1 MSFAKRT
8 GKSSGKAPSTTPPVS
23 PSSMSPTDLRALAQ
37 ALSDQVQTLTA
48 ELQTAQDAQ
57 DQAASLHTAQ
67 LQTLRTQIHDQA
79 MEIQGWEHRAASR
92 SQDLRLLL
100 ADQAVEI
107 RDLTGRLDRASRQR
121 DVMRDDNDH
130 LLREMALAGS
140 EIHQLQSQIHDLER
154 DLEDSQTARA
164 AADVSLDRLR
174 DELRLN
180 QEEVVTNDYVGSAHD
195 GSALGSARG
204 GSPAP
209 NPPPSSPD
217 ELQDTKESL
226 ERASAGRDYAL
237 EEFVRMTRLRD
248 EIQTKLADSELQRDK
263 AATEWAAAKRAQTE
277 LESKLRR
284 TSDKLKEAYA
294 TAAKLRDQLAAAQT
308 QQQQLVLE
316 RDRGLSE
323 RDLARRRLALVTAA
337 VSDPLPPLSGP
348 SQAASVS
355 APLSE
360 KALYHNRLLYV
371 VGAAQQRSRRAS
383 PAPTTV
389 FSPSRH
395 ISPAKRT
402 GKSSGKAPSTTPPVS
417 ETLTAELQTAQ
428 DAQDQA
434 ASLHTAQLQT
444 LRTQIH
450 DQAMEIQGWEH
461 RAASRSQDLRLLLA
475 DQAVEIRDLTG
486 RLDRASRQ
494 RDVMRDDNDHL
505 LRETALAGSEIHQLQ
520 SQIHDLERDLEDSQ
534 TAMAA
539 ADVSLDRLRDEL
551 RLTQEEVVTNDYVG
565 FAHDGSALG
574 SARGGS
580 PDAALAQL
588 SEELQDTKESLERA
602 SAGRDYALEEFVRMT
617 RLRDEIQAKLA
628 DSGLQ
633 RDKATTEWADA
644 ERTQTELESKLRR
657 MSDKLKKADAT
668 TAKLQ
673 DQLSAA
679 QTQQQQ
685 LILERDRGLSE
696 RDLARRRLA
705 LVTAAVSDPLPPLS
719 GPSQAAS
726 VSAPLPTVSGADS
739 STAKRPRST
748 SPAPS
753 TGSSRPHK
761 QARASPKAKPKTTP
775 VSKSAPQAGSTSVS
789 KAGSTPA
796 PKTSVSPSKS
806 DAGSKSGSTARSKS
820 TSASKTGS
828 AATSKAGVG
837 SKAGSTA
844 ATSKSG
850 SGPKTGST
858 ASKTGSVASSKTGSA
873 VSKTRST
880 AKTGSTSK
888 TGSTAGPSVT
898 TPAVPRPAS
907 IGHPPARA
915 GPGKG
920 KAKRVIP
927 PGCGL
932 GSSEDDE
939 GEESDWSDGSGP
951 PNRSSSK
958 HTSSS
963 GPYPFTVSDGGDD
976 DDDDDDGSPE
986 DSEEAQAA
994 EDALEEDTRR
1004 ALSQSRSEARR
1015 RSLSTP
1021 PPQVAGTAGSGGDTA
1036 GSAIQVDSDGGSG
1049 SDGGRGSPRGD
1060 GLLGSGGGGSPGGRS
1075 PGSGGGGSPHGGGS
1089 PGSPHGGGSPGSSHG
1104 MLPVAPFGPDAA
1116 FIPGRRAPV
1125 AFATRDIE
1133 SWSAKK
1139 LNRVAVISMKITVL
1153 FPELPFRAEW
1163 IFPRTADAI
1172 PRAGSVDSLI
1182 TRPLVEEL
1190 TSAAPWD
1197 TLVTTPVDPVSF
1209 RGDVRGR
1216 LGVFD
1221 RAFRDFASKHRVAI
1235 WEGTHRFPISRSQ
1248 LQGSTWLSNF
1258 NKQRGNRRSH
1268 AGRAWKRVLVIL
1280 VLAIQDG
1287 WCDVDILLDPSF
1299 LHLPRRGDKVA
1310 WFPGSVSCQ
1319 ANLEDPN
1326 LHRPEPTSLLEALR
1340 EIDEAEPWRIR
1351 FRGDLSQHP
1360 GRQIQRLVGKFFN
1373 VQPKTT

>member
-1 MSFAKRT
+1 MSPAKRT
-8 GKSSGKAPSTTPPVS
+8 GQSSGKVPSTTPPAS
-23 PSSMSPTDLRALAQ
+23 PSSMSPTDLRVLAQ

-57 DQAASLHTAQ
+57 DQAASLHTTQ
-67 LQTLRTQIHDQA
+67 LQTLRAQIHDQA

-140 EIHQLQSQIHDLER
+140 EIHQLQSRIHDLER

-174 DELRLN
+174 DELRLT

-217 ELQDTKESL
+217 
-226 ERASAGRDYAL
+226 
-237 EEFVRMTRLRD
+237 V
-248 EIQTKLADSELQRDK
+248 
-263 AATEWAAAKRAQTE
+263 
-277 LESKLRR
+277 
-284 TSDKLKEAYA
+284 
-294 TAAKLRDQLAAAQT
+294 
-308 QQQQLVLE
+308 
-316 RDRGLSE
+316 
-323 RDLARRRLALVTAA
+323 
-337 VSDPLPPLSGP
+337 
-348 SQAASVS
+348 
-355 APLSE
+355 
-360 KALYHNRLLYV
+360 
-371 VGAAQQRSRRAS
+371 
-383 PAPTTV
+383 
-389 FSPSRH
+389 
-395 ISPAKRT
+395 
-402 GKSSGKAPSTTPPVS
+402 
-417 ETLTAELQTAQ
+417 
-428 DAQDQA
+428 
-434 ASLHTAQLQT
+434 
-444 LRTQIH
+444 
-450 DQAMEIQGWEH
+450 
-461 RAASRSQDLRLLLA
+461 
-475 DQAVEIRDLTG
+475 
-486 RLDRASRQ
+486 
-494 RDVMRDDNDHL
+494 
-505 LRETALAGSEIHQLQ
+505 
-520 SQIHDLERDLEDSQ
+520 
-534 TAMAA
+534 
-539 ADVSLDRLRDEL
+539 
-551 RLTQEEVVTNDYVG
+551 
-565 FAHDGSALG
+565 
-574 SARGGS
+574 
-580 PDAALAQL
+580 ALAQL

-617 RLRDEIQAKLA
+617 RLRDEIQTQLA
-628 DSGLQ
+628 DSELQ

-644 ERTQTELESKLRR
+644 ERALTELESKLRR

-761 QARASPKAKPKTTP
+761 QARASPKAKPKTAP
-775 VSKSAPQAGSTSVS
+775 VSKSAPQAGSTSLS

-806 DAGSKSGSTARSKS
+806 GAGSKSGSTARSKS
-820 TSASKTGS
+820 TSASKTGPV
-828 AATSKAGVG
+828 ATSKTG
-837 SKAGSTA
+837 STVSKPGSTSKTGSTA
-844 ATSKSG
+844 AASKSG

-858 ASKTGSVASSKTGSA
+858 ASKAGSVAPSKTGSA
-873 VSKTRST
+873 VSKSGST
-880 AKTGSTSK
+880 AKTGSTAVSK
-888 TGSTAGPSVT
+888 SGSASTTGSTAGPSVT
-898 TPAVPRPAS
+898 TPIVPQSAS
-907 IGHPPARA
+907 TNPPPART

-939 GEESDWSDGSGP
+939 DEDSDWSDGSGP

-958 HTSSS
+958 RTPSA
-963 GPYPFTVSDGGDD
+963 GPYPFTLSDEDD
-976 DDDDDDGSPE
+976 DDDDDDDESPE

-1021 PPQVAGTAGSGGDTA
+1021 PPQVAGTAGSGGATA
-1036 GSAIQVDSDGGSG
+1036 GSAIHVDSDGGSG
-1049 SDGGRGSPRGD
+1049 SDGGGGSPRGG
-1060 GLLGSGGGGSPGGRS
+1060 GLLGSGGGGAPGGGS
-1075 PGSGGGGSPHGGGS
+1075 SGSGGGGSPHGGGS
-1089 PGSPHGGGSPGSSHG
+1089 PGSPHGGGSPGSPRGGGSPGSPHGGGSPGSVLIPAPPNSSLPG
-1104 MLPVAPFGPDAA
+1104 MLPAAPFGPDAA

-1125 AFATRDIE
+1125 AFAARDIE
-1133 SWSAKK
+1133 PWSAKK
-1139 LNRVAVISMKITVL
+1139 LNRVAIISMKITVL

-1172 PRAGSVDSLI
+1172 PRAGYVDSLI

-1216 LGVFD
+1216 LGVFV

-1235 WEGTHRFPISRSQ
+1235 WEGTHRFPISRNQ

-1310 WFPGSVSCQ
+1310 WFPGSVSRQ

-1340 EIDEAEPWRIR
+1340 EIDEAEPWRIQ

-1360 GRQIQRLVGKFFN
+1360 GRQIQRLVSKFFN

>member
-1 MSFAKRT
+1 FTSCITSIHNRFLPFATHVSRQAYRQIVGQGPIHYPSGQSVFYVAHRSAGSSPGSFRSGANPDGGAPD
-8 GKSSGKAPSTTPPVS
+8 GK
-23 PSSMSPTDLRALAQ
+23 
-37 ALSDQVQTLTA
+37 
-48 ELQTAQDAQ
+48 DAQ
-57 DQAASLHTAQ
+57 DQAASLHATQ
-67 LQTLRTQIHDQA
+67 LQTLRAQVHDQA

-140 EIHQLQSQIHDLER
+140 EIHQLQSRIHDLER

-174 DELRLN
+174 DELRLT
-180 QEEVVTNDYVGSAHD
+180 QEEVVTNDYVGSTHG

-217 ELQDTKESL
+217 
-226 ERASAGRDYAL
+226 
-237 EEFVRMTRLRD
+237 V
-248 EIQTKLADSELQRDK
+248 
-263 AATEWAAAKRAQTE
+263 
-277 LESKLRR
+277 
-284 TSDKLKEAYA
+284 
-294 TAAKLRDQLAAAQT
+294 
-308 QQQQLVLE
+308 
-316 RDRGLSE
+316 
-323 RDLARRRLALVTAA
+323 
-337 VSDPLPPLSGP
+337 
-348 SQAASVS
+348 
-355 APLSE
+355 
-360 KALYHNRLLYV
+360 
-371 VGAAQQRSRRAS
+371 
-383 PAPTTV
+383 
-389 FSPSRH
+389 
-395 ISPAKRT
+395 
-402 GKSSGKAPSTTPPVS
+402 
-417 ETLTAELQTAQ
+417 
-428 DAQDQA
+428 
-434 ASLHTAQLQT
+434 
-444 LRTQIH
+444 
-450 DQAMEIQGWEH
+450 
-461 RAASRSQDLRLLLA
+461 
-475 DQAVEIRDLTG
+475 
-486 RLDRASRQ
+486 
-494 RDVMRDDNDHL
+494 
-505 LRETALAGSEIHQLQ
+505 
-520 SQIHDLERDLEDSQ
+520 
-534 TAMAA
+534 
-539 ADVSLDRLRDEL
+539 
-551 RLTQEEVVTNDYVG
+551 
-565 FAHDGSALG
+565 
-574 SARGGS
+574 
-580 PDAALAQL
+580 ALAQL

-617 RLRDEIQAKLA
+617 RLRDEIRAKLA
-628 DSGLQ
+628 DSELQ
-633 RDKATTEWADA
+633 RDKAATEWADA
-644 ERTQTELESKLRR
+644 KRTRTELESKLRR
-657 MSDKLKKADAT
+657 TSDELKEADAT
-668 TAKLQ
+668 TAKHQ

-696 RDLARRRLA
+696 RYSARRRLS
-705 LVTAAVSDPLPPLS
+705 LVTAAVSDPLPPLL

-739 STAKRPRST
+739 SAAKRPRSA

-761 QARASPKAKPKTTP
+761 QARASPKTKPKTTP
-775 VSKSAPQAGSTSVS
+775 VSKSAPQAGSTSKSAPQAGSTSVS

-796 PKTSVSPSKS
+796 SKTSASPSKLG
-806 DAGSKSGSTARSKS
+806 AGSKSGSTARSKS
-820 TSASKTGS
+820 TSASKIGS

-858 ASKTGSVASSKTGSA
+858 ASKTGSVAPSKIGSA
-873 VSKTRST
+873 VSKSGST

-907 IGHPPARA
+907 IGHPPA

-939 GEESDWSDGSGP
+939 DEGSDWSDGSGP

-963 GPYPFTVSDGGDD
+963 GPYPFTLSDEDD
-976 DDDDDDGSPE
+976 DDEDDDDGSPE

-1049 SDGGRGSPRGD
+1049 SDGGRGSPRGG
-1060 GLLGSGGGGSPGGRS
+1060 GLLGSGGGGSPGGGS

-1089 PGSPHGGGSPGSSHG
+1089 PGSPHG

-1133 SWSAKK
+1133 PWSAKK

-1172 PRAGSVDSLI
+1172 PRAGYVDSLI

-1216 LGVFD
+1216 LEVFV

-1235 WEGTHRFPISRSQ
+1235 WEGTHRLPISRNQ
-1248 LQGSTWLSNF
+1248 RQGSTWLSNF

-1310 WFPGSVSCQ
+1310 WFTG
-1319 ANLEDPN
+1319 
-1326 LHRPEPTSLLEALR
+1326 
-1340 EIDEAEPWRIR
+1340 IRI
-1351 FRGDLSQHP
+1351 
-1360 GRQIQRLVGKFFN
+1360 
-1373 VQPKTT
+1373 

>member
-1 MSFAKRT
+1 M
-8 GKSSGKAPSTTPPVS
+8 TT
-23 PSSMSPTDLRALAQ
+23 TI
-37 ALSDQVQTLTA
+37 
-48 ELQTAQDAQ
+48 
-57 DQAASLHTAQ
+57 SL
-67 LQTLRTQIHDQA
+67 
-79 MEIQGWEHRAASR
+79 G
-92 SQDLRLLL
+92 
-100 ADQAVEI
+100 
-107 RDLTGRLDRASRQR
+107 
-121 DVMRDDNDH
+121 N
-130 LLREMALAGS
+130 MALAGS
-140 EIHQLQSQIHDLER
+140 EIHQLQSRIHDLER
-154 DLEDSQTARA
+154 DLEDSQTA
-164 AADVSLDRLR
+164 
-174 DELRLN
+174 
-180 QEEVVTNDYVGSAHD
+180 G
-195 GSALGSARG
+195 
-204 GSPAP
+204 
-209 NPPPSSPD
+209 
-217 ELQDTKESL
+217 
-226 ERASAGRDYAL
+226 
-237 EEFVRMTRLRD
+237 
-248 EIQTKLADSELQRDK
+248 
-263 AATEWAAAKRAQTE
+263 
-277 LESKLRR
+277 
-284 TSDKLKEAYA
+284 
-294 TAAKLRDQLAAAQT
+294 
-308 QQQQLVLE
+308 
-316 RDRGLSE
+316 
-323 RDLARRRLALVTAA
+323 
-337 VSDPLPPLSGP
+337 
-348 SQAASVS
+348 
-355 APLSE
+355 
-360 KALYHNRLLYV
+360 
-371 VGAAQQRSRRAS
+371 
-383 PAPTTV
+383 
-389 FSPSRH
+389 
-395 ISPAKRT
+395 
-402 GKSSGKAPSTTPPVS
+402 
-417 ETLTAELQTAQ
+417 
-428 DAQDQA
+428 
-434 ASLHTAQLQT
+434 
-444 LRTQIH
+444 
-450 DQAMEIQGWEH
+450 
-461 RAASRSQDLRLLLA
+461 
-475 DQAVEIRDLTG
+475 
-486 RLDRASRQ
+486 
-494 RDVMRDDNDHL
+494 
-505 LRETALAGSEIHQLQ
+505 
-520 SQIHDLERDLEDSQ
+520 
-534 TAMAA
+534 AA

-565 FAHDGSALG
+565 STHGGSALG
-574 SARGGS
+574 SAH
-580 PDAALAQL
+580 
-588 SEELQDTKESLERA
+588 TKESLERA

-628 DSGLQ
+628 DSELQ
-633 RDKATTEWADA
+633 RDKAATEWADA
-644 ERTQTELESKLRR
+644 KRTQTELESKLHRT
-657 MSDKLKKADAT
+657 SDKLKEADAT

-726 VSAPLPTVSGADS
+726 VSAPLPTVSGANS
-739 STAKRPRST
+739 SAAKRPRSA

-761 QARASPKAKPKTTP
+761 QARASPKTKPKTTP
-775 VSKSAPQAGSTSVS
+775 VSKSAPQAGSTSKSAPQAGSTSVS

-796 PKTSVSPSKS
+796 SKTSASPSKLG
-806 DAGSKSGSTARSKS
+806 AGSKSGSTARSKS

-828 AATSKAGVG
+828 AATSKSG
-837 SKAGSTA
+837 SGPQTGSTASKTGPVATSKTGSTVSKPGSTSKTGSTA

-858 ASKTGSVASSKTGSA
+858 ASKTGSVAPSKTGSA
-873 VSKTRST
+873 VSKSGST

-932 GSSEDDE
+932 GSLEDDE
-939 GEESDWSDGSGP
+939 DEESDWSDGSGP

-963 GPYPFTVSDGGDD
+963 GPYPFTLSDEDD

-1049 SDGGRGSPRGD
+1049 SDGGRGSPRGG
-1060 GLLGSGGGGSPGGRS
+1060 GLLGS
-1075 PGSGGGGSPHGGGS
+1075 GSPHGGGS
-1089 PGSPHGGGSPGSSHG
+1089 PGSPHGGGSPGSPHGGGSPGSPHG

-1133 SWSAKK
+1133 PWSAKK

-1172 PRAGSVDSLI
+1172 PRAGYVDSHI

-1216 LGVFD
+1216 LGVFV
-1221 RAFRDFASKHRVAI
+1221 RAFRDFAFKHRVAI
-1235 WEGTHRFPISRSQ
+1235 WEGTHRFPISRNQ

-1280 VLAIQDG
+1280 VLAIKDG
-1287 WCDVDILLDPSF
+1287 WCDVGVLLDPSF
-1299 LHLPRRGDKVA
+1299 LHLPQRGDKVA
-1310 WFPGSVSCQ
+1310 WFPGSVSRQ

-1326 LHRPEPTSLLEALR
+1326 LNRPEPTNLLEALQ
-1340 EIDEAEPWRIR
+1340 EIDEAEPWRIQ
-1351 FRGDLSQHP
+1351 FRGDPSQHP
-1360 GRQIQRLVGKFFN
+1360 GHQIQRLSGPFSVQLDLGGIHPFSVHLDLGGIHPFSVHLDLGGIHPFGVHLGLGGIHPFSVHLDLGGIHPFN
-1373 VQPKTT
+1373 VHLDLGGIPDPVGSAPGFHPDLAPMTQDQLGQYSWGP

>member
-1 MSFAKRT
+1 MSPAKRT
-8 GKSSGKAPSTTPPVS
+8 GKSSGKASSTTPPVS
-23 PSSMSPTDLRALAQ
+23 PSSMSPTDLRVLAQ

-57 DQAASLHTAQ
+57 DQAASLHATQ
-67 LQTLRTQIHDQA
+67 LQTLRAQVHDQA

-130 LLREMALAGS
+130 LLGEMALAGS
-140 EIHQLQSQIHDLER
+140 EIHQLQSRIHDLER

-174 DELRLN
+174 DELRLT
-180 QEEVVTNDYVGSAHD
+180 QEEVVTNDYVGSTHG
-195 GSALGSARG
+195 GSALGSAH
-204 GSPAP
+204 
-209 NPPPSSPD
+209 
-217 ELQDTKESL
+217 TKESL

-248 EIQTKLADSELQRDK
+248 EIRAKLADSELQRDK
-263 AATEWAAAKRAQTE
+263 AATEYADAKRTQTE

-284 TSDKLKEAYA
+284 TSDKLKEA
-294 TAAKLRDQLAAAQT
+294 
-308 QQQQLVLE
+308 
-316 RDRGLSE
+316 
-323 RDLARRRLALVTAA
+323 
-337 VSDPLPPLSGP
+337 
-348 SQAASVS
+348 
-355 APLSE
+355 
-360 KALYHNRLLYV
+360 
-371 VGAAQQRSRRAS
+371 
-383 PAPTTV
+383 
-389 FSPSRH
+389 
-395 ISPAKRT
+395 
-402 GKSSGKAPSTTPPVS
+402 
-417 ETLTAELQTAQ
+417 
-428 DAQDQA
+428 
-434 ASLHTAQLQT
+434 
-444 LRTQIH
+444 
-450 DQAMEIQGWEH
+450 
-461 RAASRSQDLRLLLA
+461 
-475 DQAVEIRDLTG
+475 
-486 RLDRASRQ
+486 
-494 RDVMRDDNDHL
+494 
-505 LRETALAGSEIHQLQ
+505 
-520 SQIHDLERDLEDSQ
+520 
-534 TAMAA
+534 
-539 ADVSLDRLRDEL
+539 
-551 RLTQEEVVTNDYVG
+551 
-565 FAHDGSALG
+565 
-574 SARGGS
+574 
-580 PDAALAQL
+580 
-588 SEELQDTKESLERA
+588 
-602 SAGRDYALEEFVRMT
+602 
-617 RLRDEIQAKLA
+617 
-628 DSGLQ
+628 
-633 RDKATTEWADA
+633 
-644 ERTQTELESKLRR
+644 
-657 MSDKLKKADAT
+657 DAT

-679 QTQQQQ
+679 QIQQQQ

-739 STAKRPRST
+739 SAAKRPRSA

-761 QARASPKAKPKTTP
+761 QARASPKTKPKTTP
-775 VSKSAPQAGSTSVS
+775 VSKSAPQAGSTSKSAPQAGSTSAPQAGSTSVS

-796 PKTSVSPSKS
+796 SKTSASPSKLG
-806 DAGSKSGSTARSKS
+806 AGSKSGSTARSKS
-820 TSASKTGS
+820 TSASKPLR
-828 AATSKAGVG
+828 
-837 SKAGSTA
+837 
-844 ATSKSG
+844 
-850 SGPKTGST
+850 PKREWDPRLDPLLLRQNLDPDPRL
-858 ASKTGSVASSKTGSA
+858 GSA
-873 VSKTRST
+873 VSKSGST

-898 TPAVPRPAS
+898 TPAGPRPSS
-907 IGHPPARA
+907 IGHPPA

-920 KAKRVIP
+920 KVKRVVP

-939 GEESDWSDGSGP
+939 DEESDWSDGSGP

-958 HTSSS
+958 HTLSS
-963 GPYPFTVSDGGDD
+963 GPYPFTLSDEDDD

-1004 ALSQSRSEARR
+1004 DL
-1015 RSLSTP
+1015 SLSTP

-1049 SDGGRGSPRGD
+1049 SDGGRGSPRGG
-1060 GLLGSGGGGSPGGRS
+1060 GLLGSGGGGSPGGGS
-1075 PGSGGGGSPHGGGS
+1075 PGSGGGGSPHGGRSPGSPHGGGS

-1104 MLPVAPFGPDAA
+1104 GGSPGSVLIPAPPNSSLPGMLPVAPFGPDAA
-1116 FIPGRRAPV
+1116 FITGRRAPV

-1133 SWSAKK
+1133 PWSAKK
-1139 LNRVAVISMKITVL
+1139 LNRVTVISMKITVL

-1172 PRAGSVDSLI
+1172 PRAGYVDSLI

-1216 LGVFD
+1216 LGVFV

-1235 WEGTHRFPISRSQ
+1235 WEGTHRFPISRNQ

-1258 NKQRGNRRSH
+1258 NKQRGSRRSH

-1287 WCDVDILLDPSF
+1287 WCDVDILLDQSF

-1310 WFPGSVSCQ
+1310 WFPGFASRQ

-1340 EIDEAEPWRIR
+1340 EIDEAEPWRIQ

>member
-1 MSFAKRT
+1 MSPAKRT

-23 PSSMSPTDLRALAQ
+23 PSSMSPTDLRVLAQ

-57 DQAASLHTAQ
+57 DQAASLHATQ
-67 LQTLRTQIHDQA
+67 LQTLRAQIHDQA

-107 RDLTGRLDRASRQR
+107 RDLTGRLDRASHPPTPIPDPRPR
-121 DVMRDDNDH
+121 
-130 LLREMALAGS
+130 A
-140 EIHQLQSQIHDLER
+140 
-154 DLEDSQTARA
+154 DLEDSQTAGA
-164 AADVSLDRLR
+164 AADVNLDRLR
-174 DELRLN
+174 DELRLT
-180 QEEVVTNDYVGSAHD
+180 QEEVVTNDYVGSAHG

-217 ELQDTKESL
+217 
-226 ERASAGRDYAL
+226 
-237 EEFVRMTRLRD
+237 V
-248 EIQTKLADSELQRDK
+248 
-263 AATEWAAAKRAQTE
+263 
-277 LESKLRR
+277 
-284 TSDKLKEAYA
+284 
-294 TAAKLRDQLAAAQT
+294 
-308 QQQQLVLE
+308 
-316 RDRGLSE
+316 
-323 RDLARRRLALVTAA
+323 
-337 VSDPLPPLSGP
+337 
-348 SQAASVS
+348 
-355 APLSE
+355 
-360 KALYHNRLLYV
+360 
-371 VGAAQQRSRRAS
+371 
-383 PAPTTV
+383 
-389 FSPSRH
+389 
-395 ISPAKRT
+395 
-402 GKSSGKAPSTTPPVS
+402 
-417 ETLTAELQTAQ
+417 
-428 DAQDQA
+428 
-434 ASLHTAQLQT
+434 
-444 LRTQIH
+444 
-450 DQAMEIQGWEH
+450 
-461 RAASRSQDLRLLLA
+461 
-475 DQAVEIRDLTG
+475 
-486 RLDRASRQ
+486 
-494 RDVMRDDNDHL
+494 
-505 LRETALAGSEIHQLQ
+505 
-520 SQIHDLERDLEDSQ
+520 
-534 TAMAA
+534 
-539 ADVSLDRLRDEL
+539 
-551 RLTQEEVVTNDYVG
+551 
-565 FAHDGSALG
+565 
-574 SARGGS
+574 
-580 PDAALAQL
+580 ALAQL

-628 DSGLQ
+628 DSELQ

-828 AATSKAGVG
+828 TTTSKSGSGPQTGSTASKTGPVATSKTG
-837 SKAGSTA
+837 STVSRPGSTSKTGSTA
-844 ATSKSG
+844 AASKSG

-858 ASKTGSVASSKTGSA
+858 TSKTGSTA
-873 VSKTRST
+873 VSKPR
-880 AKTGSTSK
+880 STSK

-898 TPAVPRPAS
+898 TPAVPQSAS
-907 IGHPPARA
+907 TSPPPART

-939 GEESDWSDGSGP
+939 DEESDWSDGSGP
-951 PNRSSSK
+951 PDRSSSK
-958 HTSSS
+958 RTPSS
-963 GPYPFTVSDGGDD
+963 GPYPFTLSDEDD
-976 DDDDDDGSPE
+976 DDDDDDDESPE
-986 DSEEAQAA
+986 DSEEARTA
-994 EDALEEDTRR
+994 EEALEEDTRR

-1021 PPQVAGTAGSGGDTA
+1021 PPQVTGTAGSGGDTA
-1036 GSAIQVDSDGGSG
+1036 GSAIHVDSDGGSG
-1049 SDGGRGSPRGD
+1049 SD
-1060 GLLGSGGGGSPGGRS
+1060 
-1075 PGSGGGGSPHGGGS
+1075 GSPHGGGS
-1089 PGSPHGGGSPGSSHG
+1089 PGSPHGGRSPGSPHGGGSPGSVLIPAPPNSSLPG
-1104 MLPVAPFGPDAA
+1104 MLPVALFGPDAA

-1125 AFATRDIE
+1125 AFAARDIE
-1133 SWSAKK
+1133 PWSAKK

-1172 PRAGSVDSLI
+1172 PRAGYVDSLI

-1216 LGVFD
+1216 LGVFV
-1221 RAFRDFASKHRVAI
+1221 RAFRDFVSKHRVAI
-1235 WEGTHRFPISRSQ
+1235 WEGTHRFPISRNQ

-1310 WFPGSVSCQ
+1310 WFPGSVSRQ

-1340 EIDEAEPWRIR
+1340 EIDEAEPWRIQ

-1360 GRQIQRLVGKFFN
+1360 GRQIQRLVSKFFN
-1373 VQPKTT
+1373 AQPKTT

>member
-1 MSFAKRT
+1 MSPAKRT
-8 GKSSGKAPSTTPPVS
+8 GKSSGKVPSTTPPAS
-23 PSSMSPTDLRALAQ
+23 PSSMSPTDLRVLAQ

-57 DQAASLHTAQ
+57 DQAASLHTTQ
-67 LQTLRTQIHDQA
+67 LQTLRAQIHDQA

-140 EIHQLQSQIHDLER
+140 EIHQLQSRIHDLER

-174 DELRLN
+174 DELRLT

-217 ELQDTKESL
+217 V
-226 ERASAGRDYAL
+226 A
-237 EEFVRMTRLRD
+237 
-248 EIQTKLADSELQRDK
+248 
-263 AATEWAAAKRAQTE
+263 
-277 LESKLRR
+277 
-284 TSDKLKEAYA
+284 
-294 TAAKLRDQLAAAQT
+294 
-308 QQQQLVLE
+308 
-316 RDRGLSE
+316 
-323 RDLARRRLALVTAA
+323 LAR
-337 VSDPLPPLSGP
+337 
-348 SQAASVS
+348 
-355 APLSE
+355 
-360 KALYHNRLLYV
+360 
-371 VGAAQQRSRRAS
+371 
-383 PAPTTV
+383 
-389 FSPSRH
+389 
-395 ISPAKRT
+395 
-402 GKSSGKAPSTTPPVS
+402 
-417 ETLTAELQTAQ
+417 
-428 DAQDQA
+428 
-434 ASLHTAQLQT
+434 
-444 LRTQIH
+444 
-450 DQAMEIQGWEH
+450 
-461 RAASRSQDLRLLLA
+461 
-475 DQAVEIRDLTG
+475 
-486 RLDRASRQ
+486 
-494 RDVMRDDNDHL
+494 
-505 LRETALAGSEIHQLQ
+505 
-520 SQIHDLERDLEDSQ
+520 
-534 TAMAA
+534 
-539 ADVSLDRLRDEL
+539 
-551 RLTQEEVVTNDYVG
+551 
-565 FAHDGSALG
+565 
-574 SARGGS
+574 
-580 PDAALAQL
+580 L

-602 SAGRDYALEEFVRMT
+602 SAGRDYALEEF
-617 RLRDEIQAKLA
+617 
-628 DSGLQ
+628 
-633 RDKATTEWADA
+633 RDKAATEWADA
-644 ERTQTELESKLRR
+644 KRAQTELESKLRR
-657 MSDKLKKADAT
+657 TSDELKEADAT
-668 TAKLQ
+668 AAKLQ

-726 VSAPLPTVSGADS
+726 VSAPLPSVSGADS

-761 QARASPKAKPKTTP
+761 QARASPKAKPKTNP

-806 DAGSKSGSTARSKS
+806 GAGSKSGSTARSKS

-828 AATSKAGVG
+828 T
-837 SKAGSTA
+837 T
-844 ATSKSG
+844 TSKSG
-850 SGPKTGST
+850 SGPQTGST
-858 ASKTGSVASSKTGSA
+858 ASKTGPVATSKTGST
-873 VSKTRST
+873 VSKSGST
-880 AKTGSTSK
+880 AKTGSTAVSKSGSASK

-898 TPAVPRPAS
+898 TPIVPQSAS
-907 IGHPPARA
+907 TNPPPART

-939 GEESDWSDGSGP
+939 DEESDWSDGSGP

-958 HTSSS
+958 RTPSA
-963 GPYPFTVSDGGDD
+963 GPYPFTLSDEDADD
-976 DDDDDDGSPE
+976 DDDDDESPE
-986 DSEEAQAA
+986 DSEEARTA
-994 EDALEEDTRR
+994 EEALEEDTRR

-1021 PPQVAGTAGSGGDTA
+1021 PPQVAGTAGSGGATA
-1036 GSAIQVDSDGGSG
+1036 GSAIRVDSDGGSG
-1049 SDGGRGSPRGD
+1049 SDGGRGSPRGG
-1060 GLLGSGGGGSPGGRS
+1060 GLLGSGGGGAPGGGS

-1089 PGSPHGGGSPGSSHG
+1089 PGSPHGGGSPGSPHGGGSPGSVLIPAPPNSSLPG

-1125 AFATRDIE
+1125 AFAARDIE
-1133 SWSAKK
+1133 PWSAKK
-1139 LNRVAVISMKITVL
+1139 LNRVAIISMKITVL

-1172 PRAGSVDSLI
+1172 PRAGYVDSLI

-1216 LGVFD
+1216 LGVFV

-1235 WEGTHRFPISRSQ
+1235 WEGTHRFPISRNQ

-1268 AGRAWKRVLVIL
+1268 AGRAWKRVLVII

-1310 WFPGSVSCQ
+1310 WFPGSVSRQ

-1326 LHRPEPTSLLEALR
+1326 LHRPEPASLLEALR
-1340 EIDEAEPWRIR
+1340 EIDEAEPWRIQ

-1360 GRQIQRLVGKFFN
+1360 GRQIQRLVSKFFN

>member
-1 MSFAKRT
+1 MSPAKRT

-23 PSSMSPTDLRALAQ
+23 PSSMSPTDLRVLAQ
-37 ALSDQVQTLTA
+37 ALSDPVQTLTA

-57 DQAASLHTAQ
+57 DQAASLHTTQ
-67 LQTLRTQIHDQA
+67 LQTLRAQIHDQA
-79 MEIQGWEHRAASR
+79 MEIQGWEHRADSR

-140 EIHQLQSQIHDLER
+140 EIHQLQSRIHDLER

-174 DELRLN
+174 DEVRLT

-217 ELQDTKESL
+217 
-226 ERASAGRDYAL
+226 
-237 EEFVRMTRLRD
+237 V
-248 EIQTKLADSELQRDK
+248 
-263 AATEWAAAKRAQTE
+263 
-277 LESKLRR
+277 
-284 TSDKLKEAYA
+284 
-294 TAAKLRDQLAAAQT
+294 
-308 QQQQLVLE
+308 
-316 RDRGLSE
+316 
-323 RDLARRRLALVTAA
+323 
-337 VSDPLPPLSGP
+337 
-348 SQAASVS
+348 
-355 APLSE
+355 
-360 KALYHNRLLYV
+360 
-371 VGAAQQRSRRAS
+371 
-383 PAPTTV
+383 
-389 FSPSRH
+389 
-395 ISPAKRT
+395 
-402 GKSSGKAPSTTPPVS
+402 
-417 ETLTAELQTAQ
+417 
-428 DAQDQA
+428 
-434 ASLHTAQLQT
+434 
-444 LRTQIH
+444 
-450 DQAMEIQGWEH
+450 
-461 RAASRSQDLRLLLA
+461 
-475 DQAVEIRDLTG
+475 
-486 RLDRASRQ
+486 
-494 RDVMRDDNDHL
+494 
-505 LRETALAGSEIHQLQ
+505 
-520 SQIHDLERDLEDSQ
+520 
-534 TAMAA
+534 
-539 ADVSLDRLRDEL
+539 
-551 RLTQEEVVTNDYVG
+551 
-565 FAHDGSALG
+565 
-574 SARGGS
+574 
-580 PDAALAQL
+580 ALAQL

-644 ERTQTELESKLRR
+644 ERALTELESKLRR

-761 QARASPKAKPKTTP
+761 QARASPKAKPKTNP

-806 DAGSKSGSTARSKS
+806 GAGSKSGSTARSKS
-820 TSASKTGS
+820 TSASKTGPV
-828 AATSKAGVG
+828 ATSKTG
-837 SKAGSTA
+837 STVSKPGSTSKTGSTA
-844 ATSKSG
+844 AASKSG

-858 ASKTGSVASSKTGSA
+858 ASKAGSVAPSKTGSA
-873 VSKTRST
+873 VSKSGST
-880 AKTGSTSK
+880 AKTGSTAVSKPGSASK

-898 TPAVPRPAS
+898 TPAVPQPAS
-907 IGHPPARA
+907 TNPPPART

-939 GEESDWSDGSGP
+939 DEDSDWSDGSGP
-951 PNRSSSK
+951 PDRSSSK
-958 HTSSS
+958 RTSSS
-963 GPYPFTVSDGGDD
+963 GPYPFTLSDADD
-976 DDDDDDGSPE
+976 DDDDDDDESPE
-986 DSEEAQAA
+986 DSEEARAA
-994 EDALEEDTRR
+994 EEALEGGLYPNPDPKPGGDP
-1004 ALSQSRSEARR
+1004 SRR
-1015 RSLSTP
+1015 RLHKSLAQPDPEATLRNQRSKST
-1021 PPQVAGTAGSGGDTA
+1021 VA
-1036 GSAIQVDSDGGSG
+1036 VDRVVMVG
-1049 SDGGRGSPRGD
+1049 GGR
-1060 GLLGSGGGGSPGGRS
+1060 LV
-1075 PGSGGGGSPHGGGS
+1075 SPHGGGS
-1089 PGSPHGGGSPGSSHG
+1089 PGSPHGGGSPGSPQGGGSPGSSHGGGSPGSVLIPAPPNSSLPG

-1133 SWSAKK
+1133 PWSAKK
-1139 LNRVAVISMKITVL
+1139 LNRVAVISMTITVL
-1153 FPELPFRAEW
+1153 FPELPFRDEW

-1172 PRAGSVDSLI
+1172 PRAGYVDSLI
-1182 TRPLVEEL
+1182 TRPLVEKL

-1216 LGVFD
+1216 LGVFV

-1235 WEGTHRFPISRSQ
+1235 WEGTHRFPISRNQ

-1310 WFPGSVSCQ
+1310 WFPGSVFRQ

-1340 EIDEAEPWRIR
+1340 EIDEAEPWRIQ

>member
-1 MSFAKRT
+1 FTACITSTHHRFLPFATHVSRQAYR
-8 GKSSGKAPSTTPPVS
+8 KAPSTTPPVS
-23 PSSMSPTDLRALAQ
+23 PSSMSPTDLRVLAQ

-154 DLEDSQTARA
+154 DLEDSQTA
-164 AADVSLDRLR
+164 
-174 DELRLN
+174 
-180 QEEVVTNDYVGSAHD
+180 G
-195 GSALGSARG
+195 
-204 GSPAP
+204 
-209 NPPPSSPD
+209 
-217 ELQDTKESL
+217 
-226 ERASAGRDYAL
+226 
-237 EEFVRMTRLRD
+237 
-248 EIQTKLADSELQRDK
+248 
-263 AATEWAAAKRAQTE
+263 
-277 LESKLRR
+277 
-284 TSDKLKEAYA
+284 
-294 TAAKLRDQLAAAQT
+294 
-308 QQQQLVLE
+308 
-316 RDRGLSE
+316 
-323 RDLARRRLALVTAA
+323 
-337 VSDPLPPLSGP
+337 
-348 SQAASVS
+348 
-355 APLSE
+355 
-360 KALYHNRLLYV
+360 
-371 VGAAQQRSRRAS
+371 
-383 PAPTTV
+383 
-389 FSPSRH
+389 
-395 ISPAKRT
+395 
-402 GKSSGKAPSTTPPVS
+402 
-417 ETLTAELQTAQ
+417 
-428 DAQDQA
+428 
-434 ASLHTAQLQT
+434 
-444 LRTQIH
+444 
-450 DQAMEIQGWEH
+450 
-461 RAASRSQDLRLLLA
+461 
-475 DQAVEIRDLTG
+475 
-486 RLDRASRQ
+486 
-494 RDVMRDDNDHL
+494 
-505 LRETALAGSEIHQLQ
+505 
-520 SQIHDLERDLEDSQ
+520 
-534 TAMAA
+534 AA

-565 FAHDGSALG
+565 SAHGGSALG

-580 PDAALAQL
+580 PAPNPPPSSPDVALAQL

-628 DSGLQ
+628 DSELQ

-789 KAGSTPA
+789 KAGSSPA

-837 SKAGSTA
+837 PKAGSTA

-927 PGCGL
+927 RDVDL
-932 GSSEDDE
+932 AARRTTRMRSQT
-939 GEESDWSDGSGP
+939 GP

-963 GPYPFTVSDGGDD
+963 GPYPFTLSDGGDD

-1089 PGSPHGGGSPGSSHG
+1089 SGSPHGGGSPGSPHGGGSPGSSHGGGSPGSVLIPAPPNSSLPG

-1133 SWSAKK
+1133 PWSAKK
-1139 LNRVAVISMKITVL
+1139 LNRVAVISMKIIVL

-1172 PRAGSVDSLI
+1172 PRAGYVDSLI

-1216 LGVFD
+1216 LGVFV
-1221 RAFRDFASKHRVAI
+1221 RALRDFASKHRVAI
-1235 WEGTHRFPISRSQ
+1235 WEGTHRFPISRNQ

-1299 LHLPRRGDKVA
+1299 LHLPRRGD
-1310 WFPGSVSCQ
+1310 
-1319 ANLEDPN
+1319 
-1326 LHRPEPTSLLEALR
+1326 
-1340 EIDEAEPWRIR
+1340 
-1351 FRGDLSQHP
+1351 
-1360 GRQIQRLVGKFFN
+1360 
-1373 VQPKTT
+1373 

>member
-1 MSFAKRT
+1 TPRQDHSLISEKALHHNRLLYVVGAAQQRPRRASPASTTAFSPSRHMSPAKRT
-8 GKSSGKAPSTTPPVS
+8 GQSSGKVPSTTPPAS
-23 PSSMSPTDLRALAQ
+23 PSSMSPTDLRVLAQ

-57 DQAASLHTAQ
+57 DQAASLHTTQ
-67 LQTLRTQIHDQA
+67 LQTLRAQIHDQA

-140 EIHQLQSQIHDLER
+140 EIHQLQSRIHDLER

-174 DELRLN
+174 DELRLT

-217 ELQDTKESL
+217 VALAQLSEELQDTKESL

-263 AATEWAAAKRAQTE
+263 A
-277 LESKLRR
+277 
-284 TSDKLKEAYA
+284 
-294 TAAKLRDQLAAAQT
+294 
-308 QQQQLVLE
+308 
-316 RDRGLSE
+316 
-323 RDLARRRLALVTAA
+323 
-337 VSDPLPPLSGP
+337 
-348 SQAASVS
+348 
-355 APLSE
+355 
-360 KALYHNRLLYV
+360 
-371 VGAAQQRSRRAS
+371 
-383 PAPTTV
+383 
-389 FSPSRH
+389 
-395 ISPAKRT
+395 
-402 GKSSGKAPSTTPPVS
+402 
-417 ETLTAELQTAQ
+417 
-428 DAQDQA
+428 
-434 ASLHTAQLQT
+434 
-444 LRTQIH
+444 
-450 DQAMEIQGWEH
+450 
-461 RAASRSQDLRLLLA
+461 
-475 DQAVEIRDLTG
+475 
-486 RLDRASRQ
+486 
-494 RDVMRDDNDHL
+494 
-505 LRETALAGSEIHQLQ
+505 
-520 SQIHDLERDLEDSQ
+520 
-534 TAMAA
+534 
-539 ADVSLDRLRDEL
+539 
-551 RLTQEEVVTNDYVG
+551 
-565 FAHDGSALG
+565 
-574 SARGGS
+574 
-580 PDAALAQL
+580 
-588 SEELQDTKESLERA
+588 
-602 SAGRDYALEEFVRMT
+602 
-617 RLRDEIQAKLA
+617 
-628 DSGLQ
+628 
-633 RDKATTEWADA
+633 TTEWADA
-644 ERTQTELESKLRR
+644 ERALTELESKLRR

-726 VSAPLPTVSGADS
+726 VSAPLPSVSGADS

-761 QARASPKAKPKTTP
+761 QARASPKAKPKTNP

-789 KAGSTPA
+789 NAGSTPA

-806 DAGSKSGSTARSKS
+806 GAGSKSGSTARSKS
-820 TSASKTGS
+820 TSASKTGPV
-828 AATSKAGVG
+828 ATSKTG
-837 SKAGSTA
+837 STVSKSGSTSKTGSTA
-844 ATSKSG
+844 AASKSG

-858 ASKTGSVASSKTGSA
+858 ASKAGSVAPSKTGSA
-873 VSKTRST
+873 VSKSGST
-880 AKTGSTSK
+880 AKTGSTAVSKSGSAPK
-888 TGSTAGPSVT
+888 TGSTAGLSVT
-898 TPAVPRPAS
+898 TPIVPQSAS
-907 IGHPPARA
+907 TNPPPART

-939 GEESDWSDGSGP
+939 DEESDWSDGSGP

-958 HTSSS
+958 RTPSA
-963 GPYPFTVSDGGDD
+963 GPYPFTLSDEDADD
-976 DDDDDDGSPE
+976 DDDDDESPE
-986 DSEEAQAA
+986 DSEEARAA

-1021 PPQVAGTAGSGGDTA
+1021 PPQVAGTAGSGGDKATLRDPR
-1036 GSAIQVDSDGGSG
+1036 SKST
-1049 SDGGRGSPRGD
+1049 GGRLVAGPPD
-1060 GLLGSGGGGSPGGRS
+1060 LVE
-1075 PGSGGGGSPHGGGS
+1075 GGSPHGSGS
-1089 PGSPHGGGSPGSSHG
+1089 PGSPHGGGSPGSVLIPAPPNSSLPG

-1125 AFATRDIE
+1125 AFAARDIE
-1133 SWSAKK
+1133 PWSAKK
-1139 LNRVAVISMKITVL
+1139 LNRVAIISMKITVL

-1172 PRAGSVDSLI
+1172 PRAGYVDSLI

-1216 LGVFD
+1216 LGVFV

-1235 WEGTHRFPISRSQ
+1235 WEGTHRFPISRNQ

-1258 NKQRGNRRSH
+1258 NKQRSNRRSH

-1299 LHLPRRGDKVA
+1299 LHLPRRGD
-1310 WFPGSVSCQ
+1310 
-1319 ANLEDPN
+1319 
-1326 LHRPEPTSLLEALR
+1326 
-1340 EIDEAEPWRIR
+1340 
-1351 FRGDLSQHP
+1351 
-1360 GRQIQRLVGKFFN
+1360 
-1373 VQPKTT
+1373 

>member
-1 MSFAKRT
+1 MSPAKRT

-23 PSSMSPTDLRALAQ
+23 PSSMSPTDLRVLAQ

-154 DLEDSQTARA
+154 DLEDSQTAGA

-174 DELRLN
+174 DELRLT

-217 ELQDTKESL
+217 
-226 ERASAGRDYAL
+226 
-237 EEFVRMTRLRD
+237 V
-248 EIQTKLADSELQRDK
+248 
-263 AATEWAAAKRAQTE
+263 
-277 LESKLRR
+277 
-284 TSDKLKEAYA
+284 
-294 TAAKLRDQLAAAQT
+294 
-308 QQQQLVLE
+308 
-316 RDRGLSE
+316 
-323 RDLARRRLALVTAA
+323 
-337 VSDPLPPLSGP
+337 
-348 SQAASVS
+348 
-355 APLSE
+355 
-360 KALYHNRLLYV
+360 
-371 VGAAQQRSRRAS
+371 
-383 PAPTTV
+383 
-389 FSPSRH
+389 
-395 ISPAKRT
+395 
-402 GKSSGKAPSTTPPVS
+402 
-417 ETLTAELQTAQ
+417 
-428 DAQDQA
+428 
-434 ASLHTAQLQT
+434 
-444 LRTQIH
+444 
-450 DQAMEIQGWEH
+450 
-461 RAASRSQDLRLLLA
+461 
-475 DQAVEIRDLTG
+475 
-486 RLDRASRQ
+486 
-494 RDVMRDDNDHL
+494 
-505 LRETALAGSEIHQLQ
+505 
-520 SQIHDLERDLEDSQ
+520 
-534 TAMAA
+534 
-539 ADVSLDRLRDEL
+539 
-551 RLTQEEVVTNDYVG
+551 
-565 FAHDGSALG
+565 
-574 SARGGS
+574 
-580 PDAALAQL
+580 ALAQL

-628 DSGLQ
+628 DSELQ

-939 GEESDWSDGSGP
+939 DEESDWSDGSGP

-963 GPYPFTVSDGGDD
+963 GPYPFTLSDGGDD

-1089 PGSPHGGGSPGSSHG
+1089 SGSPHGGGSPGSPHGGGSPGSPHGGGSPGSSHGGGSPGSVLIPAPPNSSLPG

-1133 SWSAKK
+1133 PWSAKK

-1172 PRAGSVDSLI
+1172 PRAGYVDSLI

-1216 LGVFD
+1216 LGVFV

-1235 WEGTHRFPISRSQ
+1235 WEGTHRFPISRNQ

-1310 WFPGSVSCQ
+1310 WFPGSVSRQ

-1340 EIDEAEPWRIR
+1340 EIDEAEPWRIQ

>member
-1 MSFAKRT
+1 MSPAKRT

-23 PSSMSPTDLRALAQ
+23 PSSMSPTDLRVLAQ
-37 ALSDQVQTLTA
+37 ALSDQVQALTA

-57 DQAASLHTAQ
+57 DQAASLHTTQ
-67 LQTLRTQIHDQA
+67 LQALRAQIHDQA

-100 ADQAVEI
+100 ADQAVGI

-140 EIHQLQSQIHDLER
+140 EIHQLQSRIHDLER

-174 DELRLN
+174 DELRLT
-180 QEEVVTNDYVGSAHD
+180 QEEVVTSDYVGSTHG

-217 ELQDTKESL
+217 VALAQLSEELQDTKESL

-263 AATEWAAAKRAQTE
+263 A
-277 LESKLRR
+277 
-284 TSDKLKEAYA
+284 
-294 TAAKLRDQLAAAQT
+294 
-308 QQQQLVLE
+308 
-316 RDRGLSE
+316 
-323 RDLARRRLALVTAA
+323 
-337 VSDPLPPLSGP
+337 
-348 SQAASVS
+348 
-355 APLSE
+355 
-360 KALYHNRLLYV
+360 
-371 VGAAQQRSRRAS
+371 
-383 PAPTTV
+383 
-389 FSPSRH
+389 
-395 ISPAKRT
+395 
-402 GKSSGKAPSTTPPVS
+402 
-417 ETLTAELQTAQ
+417 
-428 DAQDQA
+428 
-434 ASLHTAQLQT
+434 
-444 LRTQIH
+444 
-450 DQAMEIQGWEH
+450 
-461 RAASRSQDLRLLLA
+461 
-475 DQAVEIRDLTG
+475 
-486 RLDRASRQ
+486 
-494 RDVMRDDNDHL
+494 
-505 LRETALAGSEIHQLQ
+505 
-520 SQIHDLERDLEDSQ
+520 
-534 TAMAA
+534 
-539 ADVSLDRLRDEL
+539 
-551 RLTQEEVVTNDYVG
+551 
-565 FAHDGSALG
+565 
-574 SARGGS
+574 
-580 PDAALAQL
+580 
-588 SEELQDTKESLERA
+588 
-602 SAGRDYALEEFVRMT
+602 
-617 RLRDEIQAKLA
+617 
-628 DSGLQ
+628 
-633 RDKATTEWADA
+633 TTEWADA
-644 ERTQTELESKLRR
+644 ERALTELESQLRR

-679 QTQQQQ
+679 QTQQQR

-796 PKTSVSPSKS
+796 PKTSVSPSTS
-806 DAGSKSGSTARSKS
+806 GAGSKSGSTARSKS
-820 TSASKTGS
+820 TSASKTGPV
-828 AATSKAGVG
+828 ATSKTG
-837 SKAGSTA
+837 STVSKPGSTSKTGSTA
-844 ATSKSG
+844 AASKSG

-858 ASKTGSVASSKTGSA
+858 ASKAGSVAPSKTGSA
-873 VSKTRST
+873 VSKSGST
-880 AKTGSTSK
+880 AKTGSTAVSKPGSASK

-898 TPAVPRPAS
+898 TS
-907 IGHPPARA
+907 GIGVQDGIHRWSFGDDVRRSPARFHQPFA
-915 GPGKG
+915 GP
-920 KAKRVIP
+920 
-927 PGCGL
+927 
-932 GSSEDDE
+932 SEDDE
-939 GEESDWSDGSGP
+939 DEESDWSDGSGP

-958 HTSSS
+958 RTPSA
-963 GPYPFTVSDGGDD
+963 GLYPFTLSDEDADD
-976 DDDDDDGSPE
+976 DDDDDESPE
-986 DSEEAQAA
+986 DSEEARTA
-994 EDALEEDTRR
+994 EEALEEDTRR

-1021 PPQVAGTAGSGGDTA
+1021 PPQIAGTAGSGGDTA
-1036 GSAIQVDSDGGSG
+1036 GSAIHVDSDGGSG
-1049 SDGGRGSPRGD
+1049 SDGGRGSPRGG
-1060 GLLGSGGGGSPGGRS
+1060 GLLGSGGGGAPGDGS

-1089 PGSPHGGGSPGSSHG
+1089 PGSPHGGGSPGSPHGGGSPGSPHGGGSPGSPHGGGSPGSVLIPAPPNSSLPG
-1104 MLPVAPFGPDAA
+1104 MLPVDPFGPDAA

-1125 AFATRDIE
+1125 AFAARDIE
-1133 SWSAKK
+1133 PWSAKK
-1139 LNRVAVISMKITVL
+1139 LNRVAIISMKITVL
-1153 FPELPFRAEW
+1153 FQELPFRAEW

-1172 PRAGSVDSLI
+1172 PRAGYVDSLI
-1182 TRPLVEEL
+1182 TRTLVEEL

-1216 LGVFD
+1216 LGVFV

-1235 WEGTHRFPISRSQ
+1235 WEGTHRFPISRNQ

-1268 AGRAWKRVLVIL
+1268 AGRAWKRVLVII

-1310 WFPGSVSCQ
+1310 WFPGSVSRQ

-1340 EIDEAEPWRIR
+1340 EIDEAEPWRIQ

-1360 GRQIQRLVGKFFN
+1360 GRQIQRLVSKFFN

>member
-1 MSFAKRT
+1 
-8 GKSSGKAPSTTPPVS
+8 
-23 PSSMSPTDLRALAQ
+23 
-37 ALSDQVQTLTA
+37 
-48 ELQTAQDAQ
+48 
-57 DQAASLHTAQ
+57 
-67 LQTLRTQIHDQA
+67 
-79 MEIQGWEHRAASR
+79 MEIQGWEHRVASR

-140 EIHQLQSQIHDLER
+140 EIHQLQSRIHDLER

-174 DELRLN
+174 DELRLT

-195 GSALGSARG
+195 GSAFRLR
-204 GSPAP
+204 
-209 NPPPSSPD
+209 

-263 AATEWAAAKRAQTE
+263 A
-277 LESKLRR
+277 
-284 TSDKLKEAYA
+284 
-294 TAAKLRDQLAAAQT
+294 
-308 QQQQLVLE
+308 
-316 RDRGLSE
+316 
-323 RDLARRRLALVTAA
+323 
-337 VSDPLPPLSGP
+337 
-348 SQAASVS
+348 
-355 APLSE
+355 
-360 KALYHNRLLYV
+360 
-371 VGAAQQRSRRAS
+371 
-383 PAPTTV
+383 
-389 FSPSRH
+389 
-395 ISPAKRT
+395 
-402 GKSSGKAPSTTPPVS
+402 
-417 ETLTAELQTAQ
+417 
-428 DAQDQA
+428 
-434 ASLHTAQLQT
+434 
-444 LRTQIH
+444 
-450 DQAMEIQGWEH
+450 
-461 RAASRSQDLRLLLA
+461 
-475 DQAVEIRDLTG
+475 
-486 RLDRASRQ
+486 
-494 RDVMRDDNDHL
+494 
-505 LRETALAGSEIHQLQ
+505 
-520 SQIHDLERDLEDSQ
+520 
-534 TAMAA
+534 
-539 ADVSLDRLRDEL
+539 
-551 RLTQEEVVTNDYVG
+551 
-565 FAHDGSALG
+565 
-574 SARGGS
+574 
-580 PDAALAQL
+580 
-588 SEELQDTKESLERA
+588 
-602 SAGRDYALEEFVRMT
+602 
-617 RLRDEIQAKLA
+617 
-628 DSGLQ
+628 
-633 RDKATTEWADA
+633 TTEWADA
-644 ERTQTELESKLRR
+644 ERALTELESKLRR

-726 VSAPLPTVSGADS
+726 VSAPLPSVSGADS

-761 QARASPKAKPKTTP
+761 QARASPKAKPKTNP
-775 VSKSAPQAGSTSVS
+775 VSKSVPQAGSTSVS

-806 DAGSKSGSTARSKS
+806 GAGSKSGSTARSKS
-820 TSASKTGS
+820 TSASKTGPV
-828 AATSKAGVG
+828 ATSKTG
-837 SKAGSTA
+837 STVSKSGSTSKTGSTA
-844 ATSKSG
+844 AASKSG

-858 ASKTGSVASSKTGSA
+858 ASKAGSVAPSKTGSA
-873 VSKTRST
+873 VSKSGST
-880 AKTGSTSK
+880 AKTGSTAVSKSGSAPK

-898 TPAVPRPAS
+898 TPIVPQSAS
-907 IGHPPARA
+907 TNPPPART

-939 GEESDWSDGSGP
+939 DEESDWSDGSGP

-958 HTSSS
+958 RTPSV
-963 GPYPFTVSDGGDD
+963 GPYPFTLSDEDADD
-976 DDDDDDGSPE
+976 DDDDDDDDESPE
-986 DSEEAQAA
+986 DSEEARAA

-1049 SDGGRGSPRGD
+1049 SDGGRGSPRGG
-1060 GLLGSGGGGSPGGRS
+1060 GLLGSGGGGSPGGGS
-1075 PGSGGGGSPHGGGS
+1075 SGSGGGGSPHGGGS
-1089 PGSPHGGGSPGSSHG
+1089 PGSPHGGGSPGSPHGGGSPGSVLIPAPPNSSLPG

-1116 FIPGRRAPV
+1116 FIPGRRAP
-1125 AFATRDIE
+1125 
-1133 SWSAKK
+1133 
-1139 LNRVAVISMKITVL
+1139 ITVL

-1172 PRAGSVDSLI
+1172 PRAGYVDSLI

-1216 LGVFD
+1216 LGVFV

-1235 WEGTHRFPISRSQ
+1235 WEGTYRFPISRNQ

-1310 WFPGSVSCQ
+1310 WFPGSVSRQ
-1319 ANLEDPN
+1319 ASLEDPN
-1326 LHRPEPTSLLEALR
+1326 LHRPEPASLLEALR
-1340 EIDEAEPWRIR
+1340 EIDEAEPWRIQ

-1360 GRQIQRLVGKFFN
+1360 GRQIQRLVSKFFN

>member
-1 MSFAKRT
+1 MSPAKRT

-23 PSSMSPTDLRALAQ
+23 PSSMSPTDLRVLAQ

-48 ELQTAQDAQ
+48 ELQTAQDVQ
-57 DQAASLHTAQ
+57 DQAASLHATQ
-67 LQTLRTQIHDQA
+67 LQTLRAQVHDQA
-79 MEIQGWEHRAASR
+79 MEIKGWEHRAVSR
-92 SQDLRLLL
+92 SQALRLLL

-121 DVMRDDNDH
+121 DVMRDDNDR

-140 EIHQLQSQIHDLER
+140 EIHQLQSRIHDLER

-174 DELRLN
+174 DELRLT
-180 QEEVVTNDYVGSAHD
+180 QEEVVTNDYVGSTHG
-195 GSALGSARG
+195 GSAVGSARG

-217 ELQDTKESL
+217 
-226 ERASAGRDYAL
+226 
-237 EEFVRMTRLRD
+237 V
-248 EIQTKLADSELQRDK
+248 
-263 AATEWAAAKRAQTE
+263 
-277 LESKLRR
+277 
-284 TSDKLKEAYA
+284 
-294 TAAKLRDQLAAAQT
+294 
-308 QQQQLVLE
+308 
-316 RDRGLSE
+316 
-323 RDLARRRLALVTAA
+323 
-337 VSDPLPPLSGP
+337 
-348 SQAASVS
+348 
-355 APLSE
+355 
-360 KALYHNRLLYV
+360 
-371 VGAAQQRSRRAS
+371 
-383 PAPTTV
+383 
-389 FSPSRH
+389 
-395 ISPAKRT
+395 
-402 GKSSGKAPSTTPPVS
+402 
-417 ETLTAELQTAQ
+417 
-428 DAQDQA
+428 
-434 ASLHTAQLQT
+434 
-444 LRTQIH
+444 
-450 DQAMEIQGWEH
+450 
-461 RAASRSQDLRLLLA
+461 
-475 DQAVEIRDLTG
+475 
-486 RLDRASRQ
+486 
-494 RDVMRDDNDHL
+494 
-505 LRETALAGSEIHQLQ
+505 
-520 SQIHDLERDLEDSQ
+520 
-534 TAMAA
+534 
-539 ADVSLDRLRDEL
+539 
-551 RLTQEEVVTNDYVG
+551 
-565 FAHDGSALG
+565 
-574 SARGGS
+574 
-580 PDAALAQL
+580 ALAQL

-617 RLRDEIQAKLA
+617 RSRDEIQVKLA
-628 DSGLQ
+628 DSELQ
-633 RDKATTEWADA
+633 RDKAATEWANA
-644 ERTQTELESKLRR
+644 KRTQTELESKLRR
-657 MSDKLKKADAT
+657 TSDKLKEADAT

-673 DQLSAA
+673 DQLAAA

-705 LVTAAVSDPLPPLS
+705 LVTAAVSDPRPPLS

-739 STAKRPRST
+739 SAAKRPRSA

-761 QARASPKAKPKTTP
+761 QARASPKTKPKTTP
-775 VSKSAPQAGSTSVS
+775 VSKSAPQAGSTSKSAPQAGSTSVF

-796 PKTSVSPSKS
+796 SKTSASPSKLG
-806 DAGSKSGSTARSKS
+806 AGSKSGSTARSKS

-828 AATSKAGVG
+828 AATSKSGSGPQTGSTASRTGPVATSKAGVG

-850 SGPKTGST
+850 SGLKTGST
-858 ASKTGSVASSKTGSA
+858 ASKTGYVAPSKTGSA
-873 VSKTRST
+873 VSKSRST
-880 AKTGSTSK
+880 AIRDLR
-888 TGSTAGPSVT
+888 
-898 TPAVPRPAS
+898 PRRD
-907 IGHPPARA
+907 PPPVLR
-915 GPGKG
+915 
-920 KAKRVIP
+920 
-927 PGCGL
+927 
-932 GSSEDDE
+932 SEDDE
-939 GEESDWSDGSGP
+939 DEESDWSDGSGP

-963 GPYPFTVSDGGDD
+963 GPYPFTLSDGGDD

-994 EDALEEDTRR
+994 EDALKEDTRR

-1021 PPQVAGTAGSGGDTA
+1021 PPQVAGAAGSGGDTA
-1036 GSAIQVDSDGGSG
+1036 GSRSKSTVTADRVVMVGEGRLVVADSSDLVEGGRLVADLPDLVEGGS
-1049 SDGGRGSPRGD
+1049 PH
-1060 GLLGSGGGGSPGGRS
+1060 GGGSPGS
-1075 PGSGGGGSPHGGGS
+1075 PHGGGSPGSPHGGGS
-1089 PGSPHGGGSPGSSHG
+1089 PGSPHGGGSPGSSHGGGSPGSVLIPAPPNSSLPG

-1125 AFATRDIE
+1125 AFATSDIE
-1133 SWSAKK
+1133 PWSAKK

-1172 PRAGSVDSLI
+1172 PRAGYMDSHI

-1190 TSAAPWD
+1190 TYAAPWD

-1216 LGVFD
+1216 LGVFV

-1235 WEGTHRFPISRSQ
+1235 WEGTPRFPISRNQ

-1287 WCDVDILLDPSF
+1287 WCDVDVLLDPSF

-1310 WFPGSVSCQ
+1310 WFPGSVSRQ
-1319 ANLEDPN
+1319 ASLEDPN
-1326 LHRPEPTSLLEALR
+1326 LHCPEPTSLLEALR
-1340 EIDEAEPWRIR
+1340 EIDEAEPWRIQ